1 LSNKK
6 AVIIRGDGTV
16 PELVNS
22 IIHVLDSCNSN
33 VELIKCDAGSEWWE
47 KNGGNSYISNEVW
60 DLLNS
65 SDACFK
71 GPTTTVPNP
80 NAPRSVAVTIRQKFE
95 LYANIRPIKTY
106 SNSKLHLDFICV
118 REATEGLY
126 SGIEF
131 KTSDDSA
138 IAIRKTTGKG
148 CRRVVKKAFELTQ
161 QKGFKKIFAVTKRN
175 ILKETDGIFW
185 NAVVET
191 QKMFPEIQVEEYY
204 IDNMTQQL
212 VKNPE
217 RFNNSILLS
226 TNLFMDIISECAS
239 GHVGSIGTVYSGNY
253 GDTYAMFEPAHGSAP
268 KYAGQDKVN
277 PVATILSGAWMVE
290 YLGEKH
296 ISDAIFKGTEHIINE
311 NQYLTYDLGG
321 KASLSKMTD
330 EIAKKAAS
338 FLKK

>member
-6 AVIIRGDGTV
+6 AVIIRGDGTG

-22 IIHVLDSCNSN
+22 MIHVLDSCNSN

-138 IAIRKTTGKG
+138 IDIRKTTGKG

>member
-6 AVIIRGDGTV
+6 AAVINGDGTG
-16 PELVNS
+16 PELVNAM
-22 IIHVLDSCNSN
+22 IKVLKSCNTN
-33 VELIKCDAGSEWWE
+33 VELITCDAGSEWWE
-47 KNGGNSYISNEVW
+47 KNGGNSYISDKVW
-60 DLLNS
+60 ETLNS

-80 NAPRSVAVTIRQKFE
+80 EAPRSVAVSIRQKFQ

-106 SNSKLHLDFICV
+106 KISKLQLNFICV
-118 REATEGLY
+118 RESTEGLY
-126 SGIEF
+126 AGIEF
-131 KTSDDSA
+131 RTSDDSA
-138 IAIRKTTGKG
+138 VAIRKTTGKG
-148 CRRVVKKAFELTQ
+148 CRRVVKKGFELAKE
-161 QKGFKKIFAVTKRN
+161 KGFKKIFAITKRN

-191 QKMFPEIQVEEYY
+191 NKTYPDIEVEEYY

-217 RFNNSILLS
+217 RFNNSLLLS

-239 GHVGSIGTVYSGNY
+239 GHVGSIGNVYSGNY
-253 GDTYAMFEPAHGSAP
+253 GDSYAMFEPAHGSAP
-268 KYAGQDKVN
+268 KHARQDKVN

-296 ISDAIFKGTEHIINE
+296 ISEAIFKATEQTIDDGKF
-311 NQYLTYDLGG
+311 LTYDLGG
-321 KASLSKMTD
+321 SSSLSKMA
-330 EIAKKAAS
+330 EAIAQRSAS
-338 FLKK
+338 LLKK

>member
-1 LSNKK
+1 MTK
-6 AVIIRGDGTV
+6 
-16 PELVNS
+16 
-22 IIHVLDSCNSN
+22 VLKSCNTN
-33 VELIKCDAGSEWWE
+33 VELITCDAGSEWWE
-47 KNGGNSYISNEVW
+47 RNKGSSYISDEVW
-60 DLLNS
+60 EILRN

-80 NAPRSVAVTIRQKFE
+80 DAPRSVAVSIRQKFQ

-106 SNSKLHLDFICV
+106 KISKLQLNFICV
-118 REATEGLY
+118 RESTEGLY
-126 SGIEF
+126 AGIEF

-138 IAIRKTTGKG
+138 VAIRKTTGKG
-148 CRRVVKKAFELTQ
+148 CRRVVKKAFELAK
-161 QKGFKKIFAVTKRN
+161 QKDFKKVFAITKRN

-185 NAVVET
+185 NAVTEENK
-191 QKMFPEIQVEEYY
+191 QYPDIEVEEYY

-217 RFNNSILLS
+217 RFNDSLLLS

-239 GHVGSIGTVYSGNY
+239 GHVGSIGNVYSGNY

-268 KYAGQDKVN
+268 KHARQDKVN

-296 ISDAIFKGTEHIINE
+296 ISDAIFKATEQIIDE
-311 NQYLTYDLGG
+311 GKFLTYDLGG
-321 KASLSKMTD
+321 SASLSKMAE
-330 EIAKKAAS
+330 EIAQRSAS
-338 FLKK
+338 LMRK